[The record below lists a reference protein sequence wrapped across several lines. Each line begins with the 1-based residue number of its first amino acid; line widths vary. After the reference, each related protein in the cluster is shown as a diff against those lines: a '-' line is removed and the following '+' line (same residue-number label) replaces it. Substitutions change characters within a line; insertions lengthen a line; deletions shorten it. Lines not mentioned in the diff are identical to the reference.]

1 MKTLVTGGAGF
12 IGSHLVDEL
21 INRGYD
27 VVVIDNEVS
36 NGNEGSHWN
45 PKAENYKLD
54 IREYEQIK
62 DLFQGV
68 DFVFHLAAESRIQPA
83 IENPIQ
89 AVSINSLG
97 TCTVLQCA
105 REAGVKR
112 LMFSSTSA
120 IYGNNQTPNQETNSI
135 DCINPYSVSKHEGE
149 MLCKMYSNLYGLETI
164 VFRYFNVYGDRQ
176 PIKGAHAPVMGV
188 FLKQREEGKS
198 LTVVGDG
205 SQRRDFVNVK
215 DIVEANILGATAPLK
230 QSEIGTVFN
239 IGSGV
244 NFSILEIANMISD
257 SIVHLDSRVGESAET
272 LADITKA
279 RTLLSWKPTISLL
292 QWINIQLAK

>member
-21 INRGYD
+21 INRGHD
-27 VVVIDNEVS
+27 VIVIDNEVS
-36 NGNEGSHWN
+36 NGIEGSHWN
-45 PKAENYKLD
+45 SKAENYKLD
-54 IREYEQIK
+54 IREYKKIR

-89 AVSINSLG
+89 AVSVNSLG

-135 DCINPYSVSKHEGE
+135 DCINPYSVSKYDGE

-215 DIVEANILGATAPLK
+215 DVVEANILGATAPLQ

-244 NFSILEIANMISD
+244 NFSILEIANMISE

-272 LADITKA
+272 LADISKA
-279 RTLLSWKPTISLL
+279 KTLLSWKPTMSLL